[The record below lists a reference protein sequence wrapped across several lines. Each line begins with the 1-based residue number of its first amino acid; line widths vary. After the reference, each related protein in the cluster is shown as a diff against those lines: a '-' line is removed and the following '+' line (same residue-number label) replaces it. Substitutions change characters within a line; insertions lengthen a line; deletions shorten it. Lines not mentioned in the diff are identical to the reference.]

1 MSVRKEVQSNQS
13 ENVELTELTQLERM
27 VLQLFRRLDHQQ
39 QKDILRFINVLL
51 KK

>member
-13 ENVELTELTQLERM
+13 GNAEFTELNELERT

>member
-27 VLQLFRRLDHQQ
+27 ALQLFRRLDHQQ

>member
-13 ENVELTELTQLERM
+13 ENVEFTELTQLERM

-39 QKDILRFINVLL
+39 QKDIVRFINVLL